1 MKKKISLVV
10 IFFVSIALIVF
21 FYSNNNKKAEFKIK
35 QEEIQKIEE
44 RSYSSNIIENVK
56 YSSKDIND
64 NEYIITAKEGE
75 IDLKNSSV
83 IFLKG
88 VTATI
93 ILNDKKGIKISS
105 NFGKYNINNFDT
117 IFSKNVIIN
126 YLQNEIKGE
135 YLDFSI
141 QRNSMIISKNVIYKN
156 EDNILKTDVI
166 EVNIKTRDTKLFMYD
181 KENKVSL
188 LNQN

>member
-1 MKKKISLVV
+1 MKKKIIQVL
-10 IFFVSIALIVF
+10 IFFVCIALIVF
-21 FYSNNNKKAEFKIK
+21 FYLNNNKKAELKIK

-64 NEYIITAKEGE
+64 NEYIIIAKEGE
-75 IDLKNSSV
+75 IDIKNSSV

-93 ILNDKKGIKISS
+93 ILNDKTDIKISS

-141 QRNSMIISKNVIYKN
+141 QRNSIIISKNVIYKN

-166 EVNIKTRDTKLFMYD
+166 EVNIKTRDAKLFMYD

>member
-10 IFFVSIALIVF
+10 IFFASIALIVF
-21 FYSNNNKKAEFKIK
+21 IYIKNNKKTEFKIK

-93 ILNDKKGIKISS
+93 ILNDKNDIKISS

-141 QRNSMIISKNVIYKN
+141 QRNSMIVSKNVIYKN
-156 EDNILKTDVI
+156 ENNILKTDVI

-181 KENKVSL
+181 KKNKVSL

>member
-1 MKKKISLVV
+1 MKKKISQVL
-10 IFFVSIALIVF
+10 IFFVCIALIVF
-21 FYSNNNKKAEFKIK
+21 FYLNNNKKAELKIK
-35 QEEIQKIEE
+35 QEEFQKIEE

-64 NEYIITAKEGE
+64 NEYIIIAKEGE
-75 IDLKNSSV
+75 IDIKNSSV

-93 ILNDKKGIKISS
+93 ISNDKKNIKISS

-117 IFSKNVIIN
+117 IFSENVIIN

-181 KENKVSL
+181 KKNKVSL

>member
-56 YSSKDIND
+56 YSSRDIND

>member
-10 IFFVSIALIVF
+10 IFFASISLIIF
-21 FYSNNNKKAEFKIK
+21 FYLNNNKKAEFKIK
-35 QEEIQKIEE
+35 QEEIQEIEE

-64 NEYIITAKEGE
+64 NEYIIAAKEGE

-83 IFLKG
+83 IFLTG

-93 ILNDKKGIKISS
+93 ILNDKKDIKISS

-117 IFSKNVIIN
+117 IFSENVIIN

-156 EDNILKTDVI
+156 ENTILKTDVI

-181 KENKVSL
+181 KKNKVSL
-188 LNQN
+188 LSQN

>member
-1 MKKKISLVV
+1 MKQKISVVV
-10 IFFVSIALIVF
+10 IFFVSIALVVF
-21 FYSNNNKKAEFKIK
+21 FYIKNNKKAEFKIK
-35 QEEIQKIEE
+35 QEEIHKIEE

-64 NEYIITAKEGE
+64 NEYIIIAKEGE
-75 IDLKNSSV
+75 IDVKNSSV

-93 ILNDKKGIKISS
+93 ILNDKTDIKISS

-135 YLDFSI
+135 YLDFTI

-156 EDNILKTDVI
+156 SDNILKTDVI
-166 EVNIKTRDTKLFMYD
+166 EINLKTRDTKLFMYN

>member
-1 MKKKISLVV
+1 MKKKIIQVL
-10 IFFVSIALIVF
+10 IFFVCIALIVF
-21 FYSNNNKKAEFKIK
+21 FYLNNNKKAELKIK

-64 NEYIITAKEGE
+64 NEYIIIAKEGE
-75 IDLKNSSV
+75 IDIKNSSV

-93 ILNDKKGIKISS
+93 ILNDKTDIKISS

-181 KENKVSL
+181 KKNKVSL

>member
-10 IFFVSIALIVF
+10 IFFASIVLIVF
-21 FYSNNNKKAEFKIK
+21 IYIKNNKKTEFKIK

-93 ILNDKKGIKISS
+93 ILNDKNDIKISS

-141 QRNSMIISKNVIYKN
+141 QRNSMIVSKNVIYKN
-156 EDNILKTDVI
+156 ENNILKTDVI

-181 KENKVSL
+181 KKNKVSL

>member
-1 MKKKISLVV
+1 MKKKISQVL
-10 IFFVSIALIVF
+10 IFFAFIALIVF
-21 FYSNNNKKAEFKIK
+21 FYLNNNKKAELKIK

-64 NEYIITAKEGE
+64 NEYIIIAKEGE
-75 IDLKNSSV
+75 IDVKNSSV

-93 ILNDKKGIKISS
+93 ILNDKTDIKISS

-156 EDNILKTDVI
+156 SDNILKTDVI
-166 EVNIKTRDTKLFMYD
+166 EVNLKTRDTKLFMYN

>member
-1 MKKKISLVV
+1 MKQKISVVV
-10 IFFVSIALIVF
+10 IFFVSIALVVF
-21 FYSNNNKKAEFKIK
+21 FYIKNNKKSEFKIK
-35 QEEIQKIEE
+35 QEEIHKIEE

-56 YSSKDIND
+56 YSSKDINN
-64 NEYIITAKEGE
+64 NEYIISAKEGE

-93 ILNDKKGIKISS
+93 ILNDKNDIKISS

-117 IFSKNVIIN
+117 IFSENVIIN
-126 YLQNEIKGE
+126 YLQNEINGE

-156 EDNILKTDVI
+156 SDNILKTDVI
-166 EVNIKTRDTKLFMYD
+166 EVNLKTRDTKLFMYN

>member
-1 MKKKISLVV
+1 MKKKISQVL
-10 IFFVSIALIVF
+10 IFFVFIALIVF
-21 FYSNNNKKAEFKIK
+21 FYLNNNKKAELKIK
-35 QEEIQKIEE
+35 QEENQKIEE

-64 NEYIITAKEGE
+64 NEYIIIAKEGE
-75 IDLKNSSV
+75 IDIKNSSV

-88 VTATI
+88 VNATI
-93 ILNDKKGIKISS
+93 ILNDKTDIKISS

-135 YLDFSI
+135 YLDFTI

-156 EDNILKTDVI
+156 SDNILKTDVI
-166 EVNIKTRDTKLFMYD
+166 EINLKTRDTKLFMYN

>member
-1 MKKKISLVV
+1 MKKKISQVL
-10 IFFVSIALIVF
+10 IFFVFIALIVF
-21 FYSNNNKKAEFKIK
+21 FYLNNNKKAELKIK
-35 QEEIQKIEE
+35 QEENQKIEE

-64 NEYIITAKEGE
+64 NEYIIAANKGE

-88 VTATI
+88 VSATV
-93 ILNDKKGIKISS
+93 ILNDKKDIKISS

-117 IFSKNVIIN
+117 IFSENVIIN

-181 KENKVSL
+181 KKNKVSL

>member
-1 MKKKISLVV
+1 MKKKISQVL
-10 IFFVSIALIVF
+10 IFFVCIALIVF
-21 FYSNNNKKAEFKIK
+21 FYLNNNKKAELKIK
-35 QEEIQKIEE
+35 QEEFQKIEE

-93 ILNDKKGIKISS
+93 ISNDKKNIKISS

-117 IFSKNVIIN
+117 IFSENVIIN

-181 KENKVSL
+181 KKNKVSL